1 MMAPKAGG
9 PGQNA
14 EGRRFL
20 DASAT
25 RMPCALASQ
34 ALPHRPYLRPYLKPY
49 PTGLTSSLTSHY
61 PYLSPYLRLS
71 LILPYLILLSS

>member
-34 ALPHRPYLRPYLKPY
+34 ALPHRPYLKPY